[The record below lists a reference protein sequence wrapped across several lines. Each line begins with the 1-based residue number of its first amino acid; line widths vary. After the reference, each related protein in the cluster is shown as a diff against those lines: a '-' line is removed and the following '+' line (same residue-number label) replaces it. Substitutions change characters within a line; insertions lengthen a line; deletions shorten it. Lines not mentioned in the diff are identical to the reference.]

1 MVCPNTTLKF
11 LALEYSYFI
20 VFGLLISISGLL
32 QTIQFSVIFLW
43 LSLITREKKW
53 PNSVINGITNMA
65 LDGTAFMQIPISP
78 RDCCRCLHPLN
89 LHHSVSADDL
99 TVE

>member
-20 VFGLLISISGLL
+20 FFGLFISISGLL

-43 LSLITREKKW
+43 LSLITRGK
-53 PNSVINGITNMA
+53 NG
-65 LDGTAFMQIPISP
+65 
-78 RDCCRCLHPLN
+78 
-89 LHHSVSADDL
+89 L
-99 TVE
+99 TL